1 MTYMI
6 NVSDTMRMLLERM
19 DKFPN
24 EFVNPGRT
32 VADYSIDD
40 LYSDTRW
47 DSISV
52 VIMGSRYSS
61 QGTVHSIFTAEEVNA
76 YREKMGKLIR
86 KQVDECI
93 CTELLNPL
101 RDDGSGMQ
109 RDMFRDDLANNKLYS
124 PYQAIPIHQD
134 NITQTITTHDA
145 TRHLMEHIR
154 QQSSSR
160 MQTEML
166 KNTMIQDIKKL
177 GLIDVLKKKFQ
188 NL

>member
-32 VADYSIDD
+32 IANYAIDD
-40 LYSDTRW
+40 LYADTRW
-47 DSISV
+47 DSISA
-52 VIMGSRYSS
+52 VIMGSRFSAQNS
-61 QGTVHSIFTAEEVNA
+61 IHSIFTAEEVNA
-76 YREKMGKLIR
+76 YRDKMGKLIR

-93 CTELLNPL
+93 CSELLNPL
-101 RDDGSGMQ
+101 RNNDSGMQ
-109 RDMFRDDLANNKLYS
+109 RDMFKDSLANNKLYN
-124 PYQAIPIHQD
+124 PYQNAYPQASSFAQSQPP
-134 NITQTITTHDA
+134 NSFVEQK
-145 TRHLMEHIR
+145 HLAQE
-154 QQSSSR
+154 
-160 MQTEML
+160 L
-166 KNTMIQDIKKL
+166 KKL

>member
-19 DKFPN
+19 DKFPD
-24 EFVNPGRT
+24 EFVNSGRSI
-32 VADYSIDD
+32 ANYSIDD
-40 LYSDTRW
+40 LYADTRW
-47 DSISV
+47 DSISAV
-52 VIMGSRYSS
+52 VMGVRYSS
-61 QGTVHSIFTAEEVNA
+61 QGTVHSIFTAEEINA
-76 YREKMGKLIR
+76 YRDKMGKLIR

-109 RDMFRDDLANNKLYS
+109 RDMFRDDLANNKLYN
-124 PYQAIPIHQD
+124 PYQNAYPQASSFAQSQPPNSFIEQK
-134 NITQTITTHDA
+134 
-145 TRHLMEHIR
+145 HLAQE
-154 QQSSSR
+154 
-160 MQTEML
+160 L
-166 KNTMIQDIKKL
+166 KKL